1 MISLY
6 AKFYLLAI
14 NTELIVTIIACAFDP
29 TTCNFPVTPTNFHL
43 TDTQVQNIRA
53 ATKELISNPS
63 AKNVDALLKIIDS
76 VAITNTSSIHDGQ
89 DVQQKHFTLP
99 VVPKVTP
106 FVPAA
111 KSQMTTSPQDNIEFK
126 ADADGLQIS
135 YPLSFPVI
143 HPIVPYFHFQW
154 PMYAELLRRHP
165 VLV

>member
-1 MISLY
+1 M
-6 AKFYLLAI
+6 
-14 NTELIVTIIACAFDP
+14 
-29 TTCNFPVTPTNFHL
+29 
-43 TDTQVQNIRA
+43 TDTQVQNILA
-53 ATKELISNPS
+53 ATKITISNQS
-63 AKNVDALLKIIDS
+63 AQNVDALLKIIES
-76 VAITNTSSIHDGQ
+76 AANTNTSSIQDGQ
-89 DVQQKHFTLP
+89 DVRQKHFTLP

-111 KSQMTTSPQDNIEFK
+111 KSQMTTTQKGIEFK
-126 ADADGLQIS
+126 ADAHGLQIP

>member
-1 MISLY
+1 
-6 AKFYLLAI
+6 
-14 NTELIVTIIACAFDP
+14 
-29 TTCNFPVTPTNFHL
+29 L

-53 ATKELISNPS
+53 ATKEFMSNPS
-63 AKNVDALLKIIDS
+63 AQNVDSLLKIIES
-76 VAITNTSSIHDGQ
+76 AAPNNTSSIHDGQ

-111 KSQMTTSPQDNIEFK
+111 KSQMTTSNQDNIEFK
-126 ADADGLQIS
+126 ADADGLQNT

-143 HPIVPYFHFQW
+143 HPIVPYSHFQW
-154 PMYAELLRRHP
+154 PMYPELLRRQFRHS